1 MLTYVCDQ
9 QVSFGQIMFSP
20 RQQNFSRTP
29 MHSPLRAGA
38 RQGTSRAAGKRPL
51 INILQNNV
59 LLRLSTNF
67 RSVHLLHANKVIFTA
82 GFVLWYSRWA
92 PRRVLSLQHLLKRA
106 FRLLGQWI
114 RILDFYPIDFTHDSK
129 KHPGSTSACL
139 LLVVFLARRFLIISL
154 YLGQNAPKKM

>member
-1 MLTYVCDQ
+1 MGELYYFSEVYEKVAHETPSFVCFYTMVD
-9 QVSFGQIMFSP
+9 VLPDFSVE
-20 RQQNFSRTP
+20 FV
-29 MHSPLRAGA
+29 
-38 RQGTSRAAGKRPL
+38 
-51 INILQNNV
+51 INMILQSNF

-82 GFVLWYSRWA
+82 GFVLWYCRWA

-114 RILDFYPIDFTHDSK
+114 RILDYPIDFTHDSK

>member
-1 MLTYVCDQ
+1 MV
-9 QVSFGQIMFSP
+9 
-20 RQQNFSRTP
+20 
-29 MHSPLRAGA
+29 HSPLRAGA
-38 RQGTSRAAGKRPL
+38 RQGTSRAAGNRPL
-51 INILQNNV
+51 INILQSNF

-82 GFVLWYSRWA
+82 GFVLWYCRWA
-92 PRRVLSLQHLLKRA
+92 PRRVLRLQHLLKRA

-114 RILDFYPIDFTHDSK
+114 RILDYPIDFTHDSK

-139 LLVVFLARRFLIISL
+139 LLVIFLARRFLIISL

>member
-1 MLTYVCDQ
+1 MGELYYFSEVYEKVAHETPSFVCFYTMVD
-9 QVSFGQIMFSP
+9 VLPDFSVE
-20 RQQNFSRTP
+20 FV
-29 MHSPLRAGA
+29 
-38 RQGTSRAAGKRPL
+38 
-51 INILQNNV
+51 INVILQSNF

-82 GFVLWYSRWA
+82 GFVLWYCRWA

-114 RILDFYPIDFTHDSK
+114 RILDFYPINFTHDSK